1 MSELCQTRLVGT
13 DGSAEAQC
21 AVSSAAGWRRRP
33 AQRSCWCMPSNR
45 WSNLSTRPL
54 RVQPL
59 IWRRDGNNT
68 NALSRRS
75 GRLRSARAGV
85 AHTVQLSEDTP
96 IEALLAAAAEHKAD
110 LVVIGSHGSPGWQ
123 DRIFGRVANALPPRL
138 GGPVVIVPVRPA
150 A

>member
-1 MSELCQTRLVGT
+1 MCRVLRCRLAAAPGSKVVLVHAFEPLVELEHPPTP
-13 DGSAEAQC
+13 GSTADLAARREQHKRAL
-21 AVSSAAGWRRRP
+21 ATVWSAP
-33 AQRSCWCMPSNR
+33 
-45 WSNLSTRPL
+45 LS
-54 RVQPL
+54 
-59 IWRRDGNNT
+59 
-68 NALSRRS
+68 A
-75 GRLRSARAGV
+75 AGV